1 MGNINA
7 SSNIRPGMPSTATA
21 TCQAK
26 QPIGKFEFNSQHYG
40 PAVATALS
48 VADTV
53 GDAASAVVSFSEKGL
68 QELAKLPGE
77 AYDLAK
83 DAAHTVGDAVN
94 AVEDGVEA
102 AASEVASLAHRGLR
116 QLEHAYD
123 TVEHV
128 ASSVGQGMASGIKV
142 ANKASDA
149 VSDVLVSAAKEVG
162 SSAATVAGYT
172 ALGLG
177 AAASRLTDLI

>member
-7 SSNIRPGMPSTATA
+7 TSNIRSGTHSAATA
-21 TCQAK
+21 ACQAK
-26 QPIGKFEFNSQHYG
+26 QPIGKFEFNSKHYG
-40 PAVATALS
+40 PTVATALS

-68 QELAKLPGE
+68 QELAKLPAE

-83 DAAHTVGDAVN
+83 DAVHTVGEAVD

-102 AASEVASLAHRGLR
+102 AASEVASLAHKGLR
-116 QLEHAYD
+116 QLENAYD

-128 ASSVGQGMASGIKV
+128 ASSVGQGVASGLKV

>member
-1 MGNINA
+1 MGSINA
-7 SSNIRPGMPSTATA
+7 TSNIRPNTASA

-26 QPIGKFEFNSQHYG
+26 QPMGKFEFNSKHYG

-53 GDAASAVVSFSEKGL
+53 GDAASAVVSFSERGL

-83 DAAHTVGDAVN
+83 GAVHTVGEAVD

-102 AASEVASLAHRGLR
+102 AASEVASLAHQGLR
-116 QLEHAYD
+116 QIENAYD

-128 ASSVGQGMASGIKV
+128 ATSVGQGVASGLKV

-162 SSAATVAGYT
+162 SSAATVVGYT

-177 AAASRLTDLI
+177 AAASRITDLL